1 MPELFPIPGPAL
13 ILFLWSAI
21 EHFRRWGGLGL
32 IVLGLL
38 DSSFIPLPGSMDA
51 LTVVLATS
59 NKAWWPYY
67 AMMATV
73 GSVIGGYLTYRVG
86 RKGGEKALEKKVSKK
101 KIKKVYRAF
110 EKGGFTA
117 VFVPAMLPP
126 PVPMVPFLVAAGALN
141 YSPRKFL
148 AALAAG
154 RAIRYFGVAFLASL
168 YGRAIL
174 GFFSKYY
181 RPILWTFVGLAVLGA
196 LAGVAY
202 WLHHR
207 RNSRQEQPTR
217 RSSKDAA

>member
-1 MPELFPIPGPAL
+1 MAELFLIPASTL
-13 ILFLWSAI
+13 ILFFLSALA
-21 EHFRRWGGLGL
+21 HFQRWGGLGL

-59 NKAWWPYY
+59 NKGWWPYY

-86 RKGGEKALEKKVSKK
+86 RKGGEKSLEKKISKK
-101 KIKKVYRAF
+101 KIKRIYRAF

-126 PVPMVPFLVAAGALN
+126 PVPMVPFLFAAGALN

-154 RAIRYFGVAFLASL
+154 RAIRYFALAFLASL

-174 GFFSKYY
+174 GFFGRYY
-181 RPILWTFVGLAVLGA
+181 RPILWVLVGLALLGA

-202 WLHHR
+202 WIHHR
-207 RNSRQEQPTR
+207 RNSRENNARQ
-217 RSSKDAA
+217 SSKDAA

>member
-1 MPELFPIPGPAL
+1 MPDLFPILPQAL
-13 ILFLWSAI
+13 ILFLWTAVDPLQ
-21 EHFRRWGGLGL
+21 RWGGLGL
-32 IVLGLL
+32 IVLGVL

-67 AMMATV
+67 ALMATV

-126 PVPMVPFLVAAGALN
+126 PVPMVPFLFAAGALN

-148 AALAAG
+148 AALSAG
-154 RAIRYFGVAFLASL
+154 RMIRYFTLAFLASL
-168 YGRAIL
+168 YGRTIL
-174 GFFSKYY
+174 GFFGRYY
-181 RPILWTFVGLAVLGA
+181 RTILWVFVGLAVLGA

-207 RNSRQEQPTR
+207 RNLREKEPDSR
-217 RSSKDAA
+217 SKDAA